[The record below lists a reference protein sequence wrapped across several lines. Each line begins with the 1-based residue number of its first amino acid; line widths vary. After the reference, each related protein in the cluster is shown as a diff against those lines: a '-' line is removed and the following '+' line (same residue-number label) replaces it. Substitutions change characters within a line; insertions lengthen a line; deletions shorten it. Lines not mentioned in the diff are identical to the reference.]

1 MPNEQAAA
9 VLEVIH
15 RMRAVRIY
23 EPEPV
28 PEADLR
34 TILRAGTMA
43 GSSGNTQP
51 WELVLVTAPELKL
64 ALKEIALEGLRSVA
78 AVRAQSPEQLLDS
91 TGRSVTG
98 HAAMESLEDVP
109 VIVMI
114 FWNPDRGVRF
124 HEEYFANDDGTL
136 REGPGSRFHT
146 RGSSIYPL
154 CQNMQVA
161 AHALGYGSLMQTGW
175 VLHQDAI
182 KALLGVPPR
191 MFLEAAVLFGKS
203 AEQLGRPRRRP
214 LEELTHV
221 NGWGALLPPSAAA
234 D

>member
-1 MPNEQAAA
+1 MNDEARA
-9 VLEVIH
+9 VVDVIH

-28 PEADLR
+28 PEADVR
-34 TILRAGTMA
+34 AILRAGTMA

-51 WELVLVTAPELKL
+51 WELVLVTDRELKL
-64 ALKEIALEGLRSVA
+64 RLKAIATNGLADVA
-78 AVRAQSPEQLLDS
+78 GVRAQTPEQLLDS

-98 HAAMESLEDVP
+98 HAAMESLQNVP
-109 VIVMI
+109 MIVMI

-124 HEEYFANDDGTL
+124 HDEYFENEDGTL

-154 CQNMQVA
+154 CQNMQIT

-175 VLHQDAI
+175 VLHQEEIRD
-182 KALLGVPPR
+182 LLGVPPR
-191 MFLEAAVLFGKS
+191 MFLEAVVLFGKS
-203 AEQLGRPRRRP
+203 AEQLGPPRRRA
-214 LEELTHV
+214 LSGLTHV
-221 NGWGALLPPSAAA
+221 NRWGEMLPPPEEPA
-234 D
+234 